1 MTSAFDL
8 SQLMLHH
15 GDLTIRR
22 IHVADLAALWLV
34 YSDPEVMSYASDPPF
49 DDPAMI
55 DQFYQSVLAGYESG
69 EYYELAILSGDL
81 AIGTCSVHAID
92 PAAQQAEIGYL
103 LQRGHVHCALAT
115 DPGALHP
122 PRTGSSYGRDRRS
135 EPRITAVGAQTGVS
149 AAAKH
154 SEHVCPAPPTPARP
168 QSVITELAVPLATIS
183 LSTNSAWPAR
193 RSPWCTIGL
202 IHRE

>member
-1 MTSAFDL
+1 MTSVSDL
-8 SQLMLHH
+8 SQLVLHQ

-34 YSDPEVMSYASDPPF
+34 YSDPEVMRFASDPPF

-92 PAAQQAEIGYL
+92 PAAHQAEIGYL
-103 LQRGHVHCALAT
+103 LQRGYWRRGIMFEALSLLLPALFTHLALARLVAEIDEANLPSRRLVHKLGFRPLPNT
-115 DPGALHP
+115 PNMFAL
-122 PRTGSSYGRDRRS
+122 PRPD
-135 EPRITAVGAQTGVS
+135 Q
-149 AAAKH
+149 
-154 SEHVCPAPPTPARP
+154 PALNR
-168 QSVITELAVPLATIS
+168 
-183 LSTNSAWPAR
+183 
-193 RSPWCTIGL
+193 
-202 IHRE
+202 